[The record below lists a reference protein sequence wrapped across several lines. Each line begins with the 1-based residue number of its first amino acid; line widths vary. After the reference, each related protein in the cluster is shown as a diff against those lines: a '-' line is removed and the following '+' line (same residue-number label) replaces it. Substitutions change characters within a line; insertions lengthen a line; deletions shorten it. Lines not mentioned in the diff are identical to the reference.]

1 MNELVEALWLC
12 QNQPETFVFLSLLQ
26 PGSKKM
32 EHKGSSW
39 HENCFA
45 CNRCQQPIGTR
56 SFVQKDS
63 SNYCLP
69 CYEKQYAQKCCYC
82 KMVRGQTVQVDQPR
96 SETRPCA
103 STQRSESWR
112 AAEAAEESTDVE
124 PQWMVTAAHCWTLRP
139 ASVAQVSKQQKGT
152 SRSETIWTGRLIW
165 VVKLASSQSLLER
178 RHS

>member
-1 MNELVEALWLC
+1 MC

-39 HENCFA
+39 HENCFT

-96 SETRPCA
+96 SETVPVQVPRGLTVGGQQKLMWNLSGWLLLLTA
-103 STQRSESWR
+103 GHSDQLLWLKSANSRK
-112 AAEAAEESTDVE
+112 E
-124 PQWMVTAAHCWTLRP
+124 PVGLRP
-139 ASVAQVSKQQKGT
+139 
-152 SRSETIWTGRLIW
+152 SELGGKPGSL
-165 VVKLASSQSLLER
+165 KLASSESLLE
-178 RHS
+178 